1 MESIAS
7 LRRRKD
13 DLTAQK
19 NDIERRMKFDR
30 SQLDSLNSRISV
42 IRQKIKGQNETL
54 TVSDHAIVRYI
65 ERVIGDDIPTMKQ
78 TLADAIEPMFKSL
91 GDGDYPFLGGT
102 ATVRG
107 GVIVTITT

>member
-13 DLTAQK
+13 DLAAEKSDVEVKMNLCRQ
-19 NDIERRMKFDR
+19 
-30 SQLDSLNSRISV
+30 QLDILNSRISA

-65 ERVIGDDIPTMKQ
+65 ERVIGDDIPTMKR